1 MKSKNLK
8 LTVIPDRRIIF
19 AVFGAVLILVSFSLI
34 YQSLINAK
42 ARETAFIAIKD
53 LPLGTVISQEEL
65 LEVAVDLSQV
75 QEIYP
80 SDISLLVGRTVIRN
94 IYENELISN
103 SMLGEGRNLRIVA
116 LKLEAGSV
124 PPDIETND
132 TIDLWWINP
141 ETLQPENLISS
152 LNTVAV
158 LNEGSGYSST
168 ITVVVAVEPSR
179 VGGLISAL
187 KAESI
192 EVVKH
197 EN

>member
-1 MKSKNLK
+1 M
-8 LTVIPDRRIIF
+8 IPDRRIIF

-132 TIDLWWINP
+132 TIDLWWVNP

>member
-132 TIDLWWINP
+132 TIDLWWVNP

>member
-116 LKLEAGSV
+116 LKLDAGSV

>member
-132 TIDLWWINP
+132 TIDLWWVNP
-141 ETLQPENLISS
+141 ETLQPENLINS